1 MGANTKAIRARIRSV
16 DSTRHITKAMELVA
30 SSKIR
35 RATARMEKSRFYR
48 DVMLD
53 AFADLSAEKSVYAR
67 QRERRLP
74 SLYIVIAGDR
84 GLAGGYNSNIFRSA
98 MTMIRPTDFVLPVGK
113 RAVDYYSSR
122 NAGRILSDRFASVE
136 RFSSSDS
143 AEIAYLARDMYERGE
158 IGAVSLISTRF
169 LSMLSQK
176 PDITY
181 LLPLEVLAEN
191 RKPHPAH
198 PSDAGEGEGGKPED
212 RGAPHTVTEYEPNAE
227 EVLAAIIPE
236 YLSGVLYTS
245 VTEAYAS
252 ELAARRA
259 AMDSATKNADE
270 MLDTLSLKYN
280 QARQSAITQE
290 ITEIVAGA
298 GV

>member
-1 MGANTKAIRARIRSV
+1 MPGNSKAIRARIRSV

-35 RATARMEKSRFYR
+35 KATARMEKSRFYR
-48 DVMLD
+48 NVMLD

-67 QRERRLP
+67 QRARELP
-74 SLYIVIAGDR
+74 TLYLVVAGDR
-84 GLAGGYNSNIFRSA
+84 GLAGGYNNNIFRSA
-98 MTMIRPTDFVLPVGK
+98 MTMIRPTDFLIPVGK
-113 RAVDYYSSR
+113 RAVDYYAAR
-122 NAGRILSDRFASVE
+122 NTAKVLSKDYGSVE
-136 RFSSSDS
+136 RFTAADS
-143 AEIAYLARDMYERGE
+143 AKIAYLCKEMYDRCE
-158 IGAVSLISTRF
+158 IGAVNLISTRF
-169 LSMLSQK
+169 VSMLSQK

-191 RKPHPAH
+191 RKP
-198 PSDAGEGEGGKPED
+198 AGEESGILPDNGAGKK
-212 RGAPHTVTEYEPNAE
+212 GAFGTVEYEPSAE

-236 YLSGVLYTS
+236 YISGVLFTS

-270 MLDTLSLKYN
+270 MLENLSLKYN

-298 GV
+298 NA

>member
-35 RATARMEKSRFYR
+35 RAAARMEKSRFYR

-67 QRERRLP
+67 QRARQLP
-74 SLYIVIAGDR
+74 ALYIVIAGDR

-122 NAGRILSDRFASVE
+122 NAGRILSDRFVSVE
-136 RFSSSDS
+136 HFSSSDS

-158 IGAVSLISTRF
+158 IGSVSLISTRF

-191 RKPHPAH
+191 RKPRPQ
-198 PSDAGEGEGGKPED
+198 GEGEAEKPED
-212 RGAPHTVTEYEPNAE
+212 RAEPHTVTEYEPNAE

-236 YLSGVLYTS
+236 YISGVLFTS

-259 AMDSATKNADE
+259 AMDSATKNADD
-270 MLDTLSLKYN
+270 MLETLSLKYN
-280 QARQSAITQE
+280 QARESAITQE

-298 GV
+298 GI